1 MIDKKIVAKI
11 IEHYGADIQ
20 STVCMEECAELIQAV
35 SKQKRGK
42 SDKHH
47 LAEEIADVTICLE
60 MLMQIYEISD
70 SYINNWIDIKMHR
83 IEQRMN
89 NGGK

>member
-35 SKQKRGK
+35 SKEKRGK

-70 SYINNWIDIKMHR
+70 SSINDWIDIKN
-83 IEQRMN
+83 EQN
-89 NGGK
+89 KTKNE